1 MVTTK
6 PTLTCVCDGLPGLLF
21 AVLHLDD
28 DVVDLLLHPA
38 KLSVQATLLG
48 RQHRVGAE
56 QPQSVNKSP
65 NKLGP
70 SYPFEPVSLTQRI
83 GSIKLAGSGIRIS
96 KSIALNSYVLDNYMT
111 RCLPDT
117 PLIYL
122 HR

>member
-1 MVTTK
+1 MTVVTTK

-38 KLSVQATLLG
+38 KLTVQATLLG

-56 QPQSVNKSP
+56 QPKSVNKSP

-70 SYPFEPVSLTQRI
+70 SYPFDPVSLTKRL
-83 GSIKLAGSGIRIS
+83 GSIKLVDGGRSS
-96 KSIALNSYVLDNYMT
+96 QVV
-111 RCLPDT
+111 
-117 PLIYL
+117 
-122 HR
+122 